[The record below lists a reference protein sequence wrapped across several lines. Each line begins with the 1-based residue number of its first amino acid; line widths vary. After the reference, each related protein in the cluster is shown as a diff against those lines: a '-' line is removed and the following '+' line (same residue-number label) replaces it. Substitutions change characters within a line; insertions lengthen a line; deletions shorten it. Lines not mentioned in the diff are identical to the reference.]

1 MILHPAPIAGVFLVA
16 LERIEDERGS
26 FARTFDRAA
35 FRAHGL
41 DPTVAQC
48 NLSTNRRRGTLRG
61 LHWQAAP
68 HQEHKLVR
76 VTRGAIWDV
85 AVDLREGSPTRG
97 RHFAAV
103 LSAAN
108 GDALFVP
115 AGCAHGFVT
124 LEDDS
129 ELVYQIS
136 TPYSAAHA
144 RGVRWDDPE
153 LAIPWPLAPA
163 VISERDGGLPS
174 WAEARAAGDAPDGD
188 APGGAGE
195 G

>member
-1 MILHPAPIAGVFLVA
+1 MILRPAPIAGVFLVA
-16 LERIEDERGS
+16 IERIEDERGA

-35 FRAHGL
+35 FLARGL

-97 RHFAAV
+97 RHFAAE

-136 TPYSAAHA
+136 MPYSATHA

-163 VISERDGGLPS
+163 VISERDRGLPS
-174 WAEARAAGDAPDGD
+174 WAEVRAAGEAP
-188 APGGAGE
+188 PGAGE

>member
-35 FRAHGL
+35 FRAQGL

-97 RHFAAV
+97 RHFAAE

-108 GDALFVP
+108 GHALFVP